1 MHYEARVQAVVV
13 YCAEFEKRSVK
24 KPTARDIFL
33 TRDQYLRVPPNWCA
47 NKAECWSMMVDKWI
61 REDWARQHA
70 LCRERRLMM
79 PGPAHHQGSLSLS
92 EYKNT
97 WSESHPGQSCN
108 NFTAYAMSHMGRVT
122 SDVAYNPAAPPEAYT
137 NPSIH
142 ARINAY
148 TEVGR
153 ALHGETWDPTTAPLS
168 GEAIMRAGQG
178 KKHGRYLIAN
188 SLVDTAST
196 PSLSQLRA
204 STTDSTPPIRPR
216 PETSV
221 ASVHQ
226 RQAEM
231 EAKFEEERRCRLEIE
246 AKLEQERKLREE

>member
-1 MHYEARVQAVVV
+1 
-13 YCAEFEKRSVK
+13 
-24 KPTARDIFL
+24 
-33 TRDQYLRVPPNWCA
+33 
-47 NKAECWSMMVDKWI
+47 
-61 REDWARQHA
+61 
-70 LCRERRLMM
+70 
-79 PGPAHHQGSLSLS
+79 
-92 EYKNT
+92 
-97 WSESHPGQSCN
+97 
-108 NFTAYAMSHMGRVT
+108 MSHMGRAK

-188 SLVDTAST
+188 SLVDTAS
-196 PSLSQLRA
+196 LSRLRA

-226 RQAEM
+226 RQVSLDLVAI
-231 EAKFEEERRCRLEIE
+231 L
-246 AKLEQERKLREE
+246 